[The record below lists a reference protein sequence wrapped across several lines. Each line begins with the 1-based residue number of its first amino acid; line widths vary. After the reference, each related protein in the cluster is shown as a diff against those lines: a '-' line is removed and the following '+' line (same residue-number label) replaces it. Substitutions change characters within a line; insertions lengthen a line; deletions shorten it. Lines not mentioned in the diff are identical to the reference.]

1 MAGVEKRLMRLKK
14 LQDAGYRFG
23 FDTIGQVQTH

>member
-1 MAGVEKRLMRLKK
+1 VGGEAVDEIESK

-23 FDTIGQVQTH
+23 FDTIQIQTH